1 MNTFAPGETRTVEQI
16 QTLIRQAG
24 PFLSLSQATR
34 QTGIPL
40 QTLSSAVHAG
50 RLVALTMPDGRKYVH
65 LDAVLRVFGK
75 TTDSSTAWQAKLL
88 AANLLTEMKPRAT
101 RRPAQ
106 PDFEPAPIQGEP
118 IAETV
123 GRERR

>member
-1 MNTFAPGETRTVEQI
+1 MNTLTPSETQTVEQI
-16 QTLIRQAG
+16 QALLRQEG

-50 RLVALTMPDGRKYVH
+50 RLVALTMPDGRKYVR
-65 LDAVLRVFGK
+65 LDAVLKVFGK
-75 TTDSSTAWQAKLL
+75 STDSSAAWQAKLL
-88 AANLLTEMKPRAT
+88 AADLLTEMKPRAT
-101 RRPAQ
+101 RPAQ

-123 GRERR
+123 RRERR